1 VQCPADQCG
10 VLVTRCIEAGHAPIL
25 KDTPMSDHDEP
36 RLCSD
41 CTNRFVITEA
51 ERAFFKRM
59 DLILPKR
66 CKTCRARRKAIR
78 DQEAIEQARA
88 ALG

>member
-1 VQCPADQCG
+1 
-10 VLVTRCIEAGHAPIL
+10 
-25 KDTPMSDHDEP
+25 MNDEP
-36 RLCSD
+36 HVCVD
-41 CTNRFVITEA
+41 CDNRFVITEA

-66 CKTCRARRKAIR
+66 CKTCRARRKALR
-78 DQEAIEQARA
+78 DQEAVEQARA